1 MLWQAMCELVHTM
14 DFTVEKPHMELTEEE
29 DLAYKE
35 AFLRL
40 LKNELPIKGWY
51 GEVFGEL
58 LEME

>member
-1 MLWQAMCELVHTM
+1 
-14 DFTVEKPHMELTEEE
+14 MELTEEE